1 MFEKYD
7 WSFKEFWDFIDE
19 RDNTVL
25 ATTKENY
32 SKGEEISAYDVPEG
46 LFEAYG
52 FAYRVNE
59 REIQFLKSL

>member
-7 WSFKEFWDFIDE
+7 WSFDEFWNFIDE
-19 RDNTVL
+19 RDNTIL

-32 SKGEEISAYDVPEG
+32 SKGEEISAYDVPKG

-59 REIQFLKSL
+59 REIEFLKSL